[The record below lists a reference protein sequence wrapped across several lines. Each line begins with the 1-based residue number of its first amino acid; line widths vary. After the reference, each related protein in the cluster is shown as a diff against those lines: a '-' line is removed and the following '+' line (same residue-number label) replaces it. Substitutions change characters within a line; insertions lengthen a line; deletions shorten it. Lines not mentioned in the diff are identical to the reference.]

1 MNTANEIVTGVTLQE
16 WYRLRY
22 EQCLRT
28 YGPQSLITQGYKDVL
43 DRIRGV
49 DIEEKTLQVHYFS
62 DYRRPLDTSS

>member
-1 MNTANEIVTGVTLQE
+1 MNTADEIVTDVTLRE
-16 WYRLRY
+16 WYELRY
-22 EQCLRT
+22 EKCLRT
-28 YGPQSLITQGYKDVL
+28 YGPQSMLTRGYKVVL